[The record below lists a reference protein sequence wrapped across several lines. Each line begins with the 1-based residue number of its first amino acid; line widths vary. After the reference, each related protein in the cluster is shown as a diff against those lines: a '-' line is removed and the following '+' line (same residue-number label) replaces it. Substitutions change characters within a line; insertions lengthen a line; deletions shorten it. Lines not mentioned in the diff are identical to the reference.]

1 MHGRGDTVPAMK
13 REQARRLVERIGI
26 LRNACDL
33 DLLLFF
39 VRHPRALL
47 TSEQIAAFIGYD
59 VKRIGDSLDR
69 LLDAKLLTRSQNPA
83 HAARMYVFTVSGP
96 NGGWLPSLVEL
107 VSTREGRLAMREALT
122 QGSSPH
128 AAAPDGIPERDQ
140 LNRAG

>member
-1 MHGRGDTVPAMK
+1 MK
-13 REQARRLVERIGI
+13 REQARRLVERIGV

-83 HAARMYVFTVSGP
+83 HAARMYVFSVAGP
-96 NGGWLPSLVEL
+96 NGGWLPALVEF

-122 QGSSPH
+122 QGSPRH
-128 AAAPDGIPERDQ
+128 AAADADEERDHF
-140 LNRAG
+140 NRAG

>member
-1 MHGRGDTVPAMK
+1 MHSNDRVPPMK
-13 REQARRLVERIGI
+13 REQAKRLLDRIGV
-26 LRNACDL
+26 LRNPCDL

-47 TSEQIAAFIGYD
+47 TSDQIAAYIGYD

-83 HAARMYVFTVSGP
+83 HAARMYVFRVGGP
-96 NGGWLPSLVEL
+96 NGGWLPPLVDF
-107 VSTREGRLAMREALT
+107 VATREGRLAMRETLAT
-122 QGSSPH
+122 RPARNAGE
-128 AAAPDGIPERDQ
+128 PDDRGARDR